1 MKCHRIAQ
9 WIAHLIAPLVVLT
22 TGLSMFSSAHAVDEA
37 GARALMK
44 QHGCDSCHEIDKK
57 LIGPAFRDVAVTYK
71 ADKNAS
77 AKLQNK
83 VKKGGAHT
91 WGDIA
96 MPPNI
101 LASDADIKTLV
112 DWILSLQK

>member
-1 MKCHRIAQ
+1 MKRH
-9 WIAHLIAPLVVLT
+9 WIALAA
-22 TGLSMFSSAHAVDEA
+22 GLSVAGGAQALDDA

-44 QHGCDSCHEIDKK
+44 KHGCDSCHEVDKK
-57 LIGPAFRDVAVTYK
+57 VIGPAFRDVAITDK
-71 ADKNAS
+71 ADKGAS

-101 LASDADIKTLV
+101 MASDEDIKALV
-112 DWILSLQK
+112 DWILTLHK

>member
-1 MKCHRIAQ
+1 MKRHQ
-9 WIAHLIAPLVVLT
+9 IAHSIMLAA
-22 TGLSMFSSAHAVDEA
+22 GLSTSAAPTRSTRPPRE
-37 GARALMK
+37 LMK

-57 LIGPAFRDVAVTYK
+57 LIGPAFRDVAATYK
-71 ADKNAS
+71 GDKNAS

-112 DWILSLQK
+112 DWILSLQKK